1 MTDPAEPPSPP
12 SRLRGAVVRVVR
24 SAVILYLAWG
34 VTLFF
39 MQPRMLYLPDLAGGG
54 MREDEIGALEQREGL
69 VRHWIERDGSR
80 TEAWLLRAA
89 TAEPSRGLVA
99 ITHGNAELID
109 HLLDDARRWRRM
121 GFDVVL
127 PEYRGY
133 GRSTGSPS
141 QDGIVGDTLAAIDW
155 ALAQT
160 GRRALV
166 LHGRS
171 LGTGVAMQVAAR
183 LGEVA
188 SPHGLE
194 LAVLEAPFTSIA
206 SYAPRYGLP
215 PFIVRDPYRTDEVLP
230 VLGCPVLILH
240 TRDDEVVPIAHGQAL
255 ASLAPA
261 RITLVEFDGSHNSGI
276 SMTRQYWTAVEQAAA
291 RAVSP
296 EATDRRSVL
305 PDGT

>member
-1 MTDPAEPPSPP
+1 VDRSGEPFFAGAGFALEHDG
-12 SRLRGAVVRVVR
+12 RLGRRR
-24 SAVILYLAWG
+24 
-34 VTLFF
+34 
-39 MQPRMLYLPDLAGGG
+39 
-54 MREDEIGALEQREGL
+54 ALEQREGL
-69 VRHWIERDGSR
+69 VRHWIEREGAR

-89 TAEPSRGLVA
+89 TEAPSRGLVA

-109 HLLDDARRWRRM
+109 HLLDDARQWRRM

-141 QDGIVGDTLAAIDW
+141 QDGIVGDTLAAIDC

-160 GRRALV
+160 GRRALI

-171 LGTGVAMQVAAR
+171 LGTGVAMQVAGR

-188 SPHGLE
+188 SPHDLE

-215 PFIVRDPYRTDEVLP
+215 PFIVRDPYRTDEILP
-230 VLGCPVLILH
+230 ALACPVLILH
-240 TRDDEVVPIAHGQAL
+240 TRDDEVVPIAHGRAL

-261 RITLVEFDGSHNSGI
+261 RVTLVEFDGGHNSGI
-276 SMTRQYWTAVEQAAA
+276 SMTRQYWTAVEQAANQ
-291 RAVSP
+291 AVSIE
-296 EATDRRSVL
+296 EADRR
-305 PDGT
+305 

>member
-1 MTDPAEPPSPP
+1 MTDPAGPTSPP

-230 VLGCPVLILH
+230 ILACPVLILH

-291 RAVSP
+291 RAVPP
-296 EATDRRSVL
+296 EAADRRSVL

>member
-1 MTDPAEPPSPP
+1 MTDPAGPTSPP

-54 MREDEIGALEQREGL
+54 MRDDEIGALEQREGL
-69 VRHWIERDGSR
+69 VRHWIEREGAR
-80 TEAWLLRAA
+80 TEAWLLRAS

-109 HLLDDARRWRRM
+109 HLLDDARQWRRM

-141 QDGIVGDTLAAIDW
+141 QGGIVGDTLAAIDW

-230 VLGCPVLILH
+230 ILACPVLILH

-291 RAVSP
+291 RAVPP
-296 EATDRRSVL
+296 EAGDRRSVL